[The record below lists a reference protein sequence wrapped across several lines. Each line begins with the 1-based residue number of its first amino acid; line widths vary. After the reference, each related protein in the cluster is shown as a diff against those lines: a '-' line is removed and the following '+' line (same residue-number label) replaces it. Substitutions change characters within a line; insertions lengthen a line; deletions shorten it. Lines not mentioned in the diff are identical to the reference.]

1 MSEYG
6 QINETTKRWQLIQ
19 NTIKNNK
26 FKTIVEIGTWKGL
39 GSTLAVLKSKD
50 DDTDFFSLESN
61 LDFYSVAK
69 KNLESY
75 NDKVKLLYGRIIE
88 ISEVENF
95 VNENSLTSEQL
106 RWLESDIKDFK
117 NSPNVLN
124 NLPDN
129 IDFLILDG
137 GEFSTYPEW
146 GKLKD
151 RSKFVALDDINVLK
165 CNRIYRELSSNSNY
179 TLINSVDEG
188 NGFCIFRRND

>member
-69 KNLESY
+69 KNLES
-75 NDKVKLLYGRIIE
+75 
-88 ISEVENF
+88 
-95 VNENSLTSEQL
+95 
-106 RWLESDIKDFK
+106 
-117 NSPNVLN
+117 
-124 NLPDN
+124 
-129 IDFLILDG
+129 
-137 GEFSTYPEW
+137 
-146 GKLKD
+146 
-151 RSKFVALDDINVLK
+151 
-165 CNRIYRELSSNSNY
+165 
-179 TLINSVDEG
+179 
-188 NGFCIFRRND
+188 